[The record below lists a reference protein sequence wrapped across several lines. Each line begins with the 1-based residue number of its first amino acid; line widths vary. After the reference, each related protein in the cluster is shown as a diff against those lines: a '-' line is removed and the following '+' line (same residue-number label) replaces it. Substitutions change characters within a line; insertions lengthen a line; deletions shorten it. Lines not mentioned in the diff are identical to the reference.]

1 MEIKFRFNA
10 GCELSDRSREPKAT
24 RGCEREA
31 LGVGGGGCAPPHE
44 ICDISA
50 LKSLLL
56 VRFASYFNVAAS
68 KWEGLNRPSL
78 GARKYRS
85 NPLNPSQLARTMVY
99 RSYTSVYTCI
109 CTDILF
115 LILRELYACISR
127 FICTFLYILP
137 FQHNMLGLRSHEV
150 RSSDPFHVIF
160 SRIPRACVY

>member
-31 LGVGGGGCAPPHE
+31 LGVGLGGGCAPPHE

-85 NPLNPSQLARTMVY
+85 NPLNPSQLLALWFMVHN
-99 RSYTSVYTCI
+99 TSVYTCI

-115 LILRELYACISR
+115 LFLRELYACISR
-127 FICTFLYILP
+127 FICTFLYTA
-137 FQHNMLGLRSHEV
+137 
-150 RSSDPFHVIF
+150 F
-160 SRIPRACVY
+160 SA